1 MGYRLD
7 ETTLQKMRKP
17 WVLKCTCGFVKLFA
31 MDREDTLREY
41 RLSDHNLC
49 SRDDHKMYDVSL
61 TDYLDE
67 TGRL

>member
-17 WVLKCTCGFVKLFA
+17 WVNRCSCGFVKLFA
-31 MDREDTLREY
+31 MDREDSLREY
-41 RLSDHNLC
+41 LLSDHNLNMMA
-49 SRDDHKMYDVSL
+49 DHIMV
-61 TDYLDE
+61 TIPMIDYLNE